1 MAQRLQASRTGD
13 DTLAKISQNDTIQSM
28 HETFKYATKDFVF
41 PGIIVYFY
49 FYYGCPRTYQNTEVE
64 LGLSQVHVWQ

>member
-28 HETFKYATKDFVF
+28 HETFKYATKILYFLGF
-41 PGIIVYFY
+41 IVYFY
-49 FYYGCPRTYQNTEVE
+49 FYYGCPATYQNTEEE
-64 LGLSQVHVWQ
+64 LGSPQVQV